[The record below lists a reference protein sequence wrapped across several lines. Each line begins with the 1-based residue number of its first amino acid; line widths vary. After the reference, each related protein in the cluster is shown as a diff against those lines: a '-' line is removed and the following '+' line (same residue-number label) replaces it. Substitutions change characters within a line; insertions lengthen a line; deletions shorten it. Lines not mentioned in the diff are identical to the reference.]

1 MKRASFSGTTGST
14 VEHDGMRTVKQ
25 PNPYPIGTL
34 LELKSM
40 ASSMIISKVTVSQS
54 FFSILLRNWDY
65 DYVEY
70 R

>member
-14 VEHDGMRTVKQ
+14 VEHDGMRTVQQRKT
-25 PNPYPIGTL
+25 YPIGTL

-40 ASSMIISKVTVSQS
+40 ALSRIISKWQCHSV
-54 FFSILLRNWDY
+54 FFSTLLRNWDY